1 MPLFEGP
8 SWSNRIFFYFCLF
21 SFILII
27 LLLVFIGFAAINPNF
42 AIPNGPH
49 YNSTQLRDMGFF
61 DNERYL
67 ISTLV
72 QSLAATIALVI
83 TLSLVAVQLAAQSY
97 STRVIE
103 VYKNNPD
110 MWILFS
116 IYIAVIFYGL
126 GLLKVIDI
134 GIVGINM
141 EIAIFWVYFLGF
153 FAFICLVPYI
163 WNTLN
168 SLNISNIIEILSYD
182 ITKKQVLDALNN
194 SANGKKNRKNPV
206 QPIVDI
212 INIGLE
218 RNDDEIVN
226 NGISAINRST
236 TNIFEYNHFEREE
249 EKKVSHFI
257 FQHLEKIGIQAANK
271 VNESSSILVIL
282 ALDDIQKAAK
292 KHELE
297 NATEEA
303 AKAIEKMQIKV
314 LEQRFEYAT
323 ECIIKIHK
331 KEGIIA
337 VEQNLE
343 NIVHDTALILG
354 QIGIKAIEKNMDLSA
369 SIATEAVKD
378 VGIKATENKIDLVR
392 VIEIIGIIERLGTK
406 AAGEKMHLTAITAI
420 SALENMGIQV
430 LKKQQGWILRYI
442 INYIYIIGIAG
453 VDKEQE
459 SIAKK
464 SANALGSLGKE
475 LVEKKQKDFII
486 DTMEKLEIIA
496 KKMFDK
502 DLEEFTIGIAATEIG
517 EIGIKAAEDA
527 LETTEDT
534 IEIIKMST
542 RTLVDLG
549 IKAVEKELILS
560 GWGIIEALKNGGIKT
575 VEKGPKNATREYK
588 NGLEELMR
596 KTKEMQWTN
605 LDSAIEEALQAIEKA
620 EETSSSNI

>member
-1 MPLFEGP
+1 M
-8 SWSNRIFFYFCLF
+8 
-21 SFILII
+21 
-27 LLLVFIGFAAINPNF
+27 LVFITFAAINPDFISHN
-42 AIPNGPH
+42 NSQ
-49 YNSTQLRDMGFF
+49 YNTTELRNMGFF

-67 ISTLV
+67 ISALV

-110 MWILFS
+110 MWILLT
-116 IYIAVIFYGL
+116 IYIAVIFYGF

-141 EIAIFWVYFLGF
+141 EIAIFWAYFLGF

-226 NGISAINRST
+226 NGISAINHST

-282 ALDDIQKAAK
+282 ALDDIQRAAK

-303 AKAIEKMQIKV
+303 AKAIENMKIKV

-323 ECIIKIHK
+323 ICIIEIHK
-331 KEGIIA
+331 KEGLIA
-337 VEQNLE
+337 AEQNLE
-343 NIVHDTALILG
+343 DKVQDTALILG
-354 QIGIKAIEKNMDLSA
+354 RIGINAIENNMDLSA
-369 SIATEAVKD
+369 SMATEALKD
-378 VGIKATENKIDLVR
+378 MGIGATENEL
-392 VIEIIGIIERLGTK
+392 IISGTIQTLGTK
-406 AAGEKMHLTAITAI
+406 AADKRMDLTAMAAI
-420 SALENMGIQV
+420 NALEKLGIQA
-430 LKKQQGWILRYI
+430 LNKGQGWNLNLILDYI
-442 INYIYIIGIAG
+442 SNIGVVG
-453 VDKEQE
+453 VDKDRE
-459 SIAKK
+459 SIARK
-464 SANALGSLGKE
+464 SVKALGTLGRE
-475 LVEKKQKDFII
+475 LVEKRQNDFII
-486 DTMEKLEIIA
+486 DILDKLNSIA
-496 KKMFDK
+496 LKMIDK
-502 DLEEFTIGIAATEIG
+502 DLLSVRTAAEEFGKIGT
-517 EIGIKAAEDA
+517 KAAEYDT
-527 LETTEDT
+527 LES
-534 IEIIKMST
+534 IVIKSVK
-542 RTLVDLG
+542 LVVELG
-549 IKAVEKELILS
+549 QKAVKQDTPLLMLS
-560 GWGIIEALKNGGIKT
+560 IIQALSDGGVKT
-575 VEKGPKNATREYK
+575 VENRLENATREYK
-588 NGLEELMR
+588 SGLKELMETEEIR
-596 KTKEMQWTN
+596 WPIVN
-605 LDSAIEEALQAIEKA
+605 SAIEEALQAIEKA
-620 EETSSSNI
+620 EKNSSNNI